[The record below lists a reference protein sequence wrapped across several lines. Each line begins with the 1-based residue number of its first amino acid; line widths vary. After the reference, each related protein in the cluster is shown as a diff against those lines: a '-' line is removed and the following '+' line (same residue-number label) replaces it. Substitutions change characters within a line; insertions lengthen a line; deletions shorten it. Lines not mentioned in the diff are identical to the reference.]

1 MFRLTLHILKLRRGE
16 NPVGDWTIQV
26 TDSNKP
32 QENNGTFLGW
42 NMKFWGTSIDP
53 AKAIKYEVPLKEG
66 TLPLPENPPAPPT
79 PTTSKILA
87 KPTALLPGDH
97 GTAEGENTNP
107 AFPTGA
113 PTTDMGW
120 FPDMANLVSNQK
132 WFFVAAGAVV
142 MFGVGAAV
150 FFWRRRRA
158 ARLSNYTTLPAGDD
172 VSMSALSSHR
182 GVAGSSRPTK
192 ELYDAFGEV
201 SDDEDDEDETRAL
214 RGTHPQDRVAGGLGF
229 HSGFLD
235 DDEPPS
241 AGVHPTPLY
250 HDEPESVQP
259 RGDGGAQR
267 ERNIPSSPSG
277 SGGSWEHAS

>member
-1 MFRLTLHILKLRRGE
+1 MPRKAEFN
-16 NPVGDWTIQV
+16 NPFSQI
-26 TDSNKP
+26 P
-32 QENNGTFLGW
+32 
-42 NMKFWGTSIDP
+42 
-53 AKAIKYEVPLKEG
+53 
-66 TLPLPENPPAPPT
+66 PENSPLPPT
-79 PTTSKILA
+79 PTTSKVLA
-87 KPTALLPGDH
+87 KPTSLLPVDH

-107 AFPTGA
+107 AFPSGT

-120 FPDMANLVSNQK
+120 FPDMGNLVSNQK

-142 MFGVGAAV
+142 LFGLGAAI

-172 VSMSALSSHR
+172 VSMSALSSNR

-214 RGTHPQDRVAGGLGF
+214 RGTHPQDRAVGLGF

-235 DDEPPS
+235 DDDPQS
-241 AGVHPTPLY
+241 AGIHPTPLY
-250 HDEPESVQP
+250 QDEPESVEP
-259 RGDGGAQR
+259 HHGG
-267 ERNIPSSPSG
+267 ETHPEHSLPSSPSG